1 MTLTKFLQW
10 SRWRRNFLLLRSG
23 WFWRIERF
31 INSYFLRLE
40 LEVSAW
46 LENVSFQ
53 LTEIG
58 KELVEE
64 VGMTVNQLLMQA
76 REKGVND
83 EGFVQDLDIKFI
95 PRTLKR
101 SELGFFFH
109 GNP

>member
-1 MTLTKFLQW
+1 MLM
-10 SRWRRNFLLLRSG
+10 LRSG

-64 VGMTVNQLLMQA
+64 AGMTVNQLLMQA

-83 EGFVQDLDIKFI
+83 EGFVPDLDIKFI
-95 PRTLKR
+95 LRTLKR
-101 SELGFFFH
+101 SELGLSFH